1 MGPIWTTYSASKA
14 AIVNMSRSMA
24 VGFAPFNIRANCV
37 CPGMS
42 YTPALEHELVQL
54 KVTRKYAEENIM
66 GPRCLLKRF
75 GKPRGD
81 LSRNRFAGF

>member
-1 MGPIWTTYSASKA
+1 MIE
-14 AIVNMSRSMA
+14 ML
-24 VGFAPFNIRANCV
+24 IRVNCV
-37 CPGMS
+37 CPEMS

-75 GKPRGD
+75 GNPEEISPVIVLLASDEASYITGATFVAD
-81 LSRNRFAGF
+81 GGYTS